1 MTCRMNG
8 HHMGITY
15 GEGGTVA
22 ETLSIGRSYCHKHL
36 ASIPK
41 LSREQ
46 LLKLGCVFP
55 APSPKTPPHGKTG
68 GARHTR
74 PITED
79 DVARILAGYDKG
91 RTVRA
96 IAVAVKRAAPVVRKV
111 LIAHGRDTHRFCGNP
126 SPLRIRIV
134 EMLSAGKSV
143 REVHEET
150 GAAFKYVQNIA
161 SNLRRASAQRK
172 EAA

>member
-1 MTCRMNG
+1 MSTMNG
-8 HHMGITY
+8 KSMCISY
-15 GEGGTVA
+15 GEACGVSD
-22 ETLSIGRSYCHKHL
+22 TLAIGRNYCHKHL
-36 ASIPK
+36 AAIPK
-41 LSREQ
+41 LSCEQ

-55 APSPKTPPHGKTG
+55 GPSPKTPPHGKTAG
-68 GARHTR
+68 TRHPR

-79 DVARILAGYDKG
+79 DVARILAGYDQG

-126 SPLRIRIV
+126 SPLRIRIID
-134 EMLSAGKSV
+134 MLIAGKSA
-143 REVHEET
+143 REVHEAT
-150 GAAFKYVQNIA
+150 GAALKYVHNIA
-161 SNLRRASAQRK
+161 SNLRRANGQRK